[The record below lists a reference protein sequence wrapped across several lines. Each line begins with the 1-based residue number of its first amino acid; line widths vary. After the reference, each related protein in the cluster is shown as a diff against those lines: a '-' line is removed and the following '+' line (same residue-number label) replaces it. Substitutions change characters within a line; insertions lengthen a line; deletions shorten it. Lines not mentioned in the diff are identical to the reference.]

1 MASLFDFIITPSG
14 FLVAYGAMTV
24 WLGGW
29 IAASVVY
36 RKRRGKPIFPR
47 PPNDAIFVERT
58 ASGASRK
65 NLLTRIGGASNC
77 LVVAV
82 CPDRV
87 VISTWFPFSLMFLP
101 EIYDLEF
108 DIPLQAI
115 RQVRETRLMVLLRSF
130 LLTFALPDGRERTIH
145 LRLRNPDAFLAALS
159 RNEAVRR
166 LIVAA

>member
-1 MASLFDFIITPSG
+1 VASLFDFILTPSG

-47 PPNDAIFVERT
+47 VPKDAIFAERT

-65 NLLTRIGGASNC
+65 NIMTRLGGASNC
-77 LVVAV
+77 LMVTV

-87 VISTWFPFSLMFLP
+87 TIGPWFPFSLMFLP

-108 DIPLQAI
+108 EIPLQAI
-115 RQVRETRLMVLLRSF
+115 RQVRETRLMFFLRSF
-130 LLTFALPDGRERTIH
+130 LLTFALPDGRERTVH
-145 LRLRNPDAFLAALS
+145 LRLRNPDGFLAALS

-166 LIVAA
+166 LILAG